1 MAERISD
8 NVAMLM
14 RVVDRLAPLRDR
26 LVFLGGAVTELF
38 ITAPGR
44 RSSRHTKDVDV
55 VIDVVNLGEYSDTL
69 REQLVELGL
78 REDVREGAPVCRWLL
93 DDFIVDIMPTRGDI
107 LGFSCEWYQ
116 LAFDTARPI
125 SLPHGVTIRLV
136 TPACFLATKLTAFAD
151 RGRRNPMASHDLE
164 DVIAVI
170 DGRPEIVGDVTAAP
184 VDLRAAIA
192 AKFTDLLARPDAE
205 DVVAAQ
211 LLPDAESQDRLPLV
225 LERIEAMTRLG

>member
-1 MAERISD
+1 MARGVSD

-14 RVVDRLAPLRDR
+14 RVVERIAPLRDR
-26 LVFLGGAVTELF
+26 VVFLGGAVTELL
-38 ITAPGR
+38 ITSPGR

-55 VIDVVNLGEYSDTL
+55 VINVVNLGEYSEIL
-69 REQLVELGL
+69 RELLVGLGL
-78 REDVREGAPVCRWLL
+78 REDSREGAPVCRWLL
-93 DDFIVDIMPTRGDI
+93 DDLVIDIMPTRGDI
-107 LGFSCEWYQ
+107 LGFSCRWYQ
-116 LAFDTARPI
+116 LAFDTARQF
-125 SLPHGVTIRLV
+125 SLPDGTMIRLV

-184 VDLRAAIA
+184 PDLRAAIA
-192 AKFTDLLARPDAE
+192 AKFRELLARPDAE

-225 LERIEAMTRLG
+225 LERIEALARLA

>member
-1 MAERISD
+1 VAERISD

-26 LVFLGGAVTELF
+26 LVFLGGAVTDLF

-55 VIDVVNLGEYSDTL
+55 VINVVNLGEYSDTL

-107 LGFSCEWYQ
+107 LGLSCEWYQ

-125 SLPHGVTIRLV
+125 SLPNGVTIRLV
-136 TPACFLATKLTAFAD
+136 TPACFLATKLNAFAD

-170 DGRPEIVGDVTAAP
+170 DGRPASPRRRESGPTPARARADRGDGSTRMTAYT
-184 VDLRAAIA
+184 L
-192 AKFTDLLARPDAE
+192 TDLHSWP
-205 DVVAAQ
+205 
-211 LLPDAESQDRLPLV
+211 
-225 LERIEAMTRLG
+225 